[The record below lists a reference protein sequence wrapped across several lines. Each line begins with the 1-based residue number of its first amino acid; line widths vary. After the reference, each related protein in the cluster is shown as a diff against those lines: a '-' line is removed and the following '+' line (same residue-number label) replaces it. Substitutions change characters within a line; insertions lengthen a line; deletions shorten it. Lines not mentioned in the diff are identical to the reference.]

1 MYYALRRDGTFSR
14 GYQPIDILESV
25 LIIDS
30 FPPIYIELLPRM
42 VIESSGLFRSD
53 RDPHTLR
60 GFVVFETFHYD
71 SDENL
76 GMYPKDQFVIYLSL
90 IEAYRMSSSTD
101 SMMTTTVKEFGVSKL
116 DIERNDIDDGR
127 VWQPRI

>member
-1 MYYALRRDGTFSR
+1 M
-14 GYQPIDILESV
+14 IDILESV
-25 LIIDS
+25 IVIDS

-42 VIESSGLFRSD
+42 VTESSGLFRSD